1 MSYLDS
7 ITSEELR
14 GLSEPELLDLCREIR
29 TVLVRSVSRTGGH
42 LASNLGAVELT
53 VAIHRVFDTARDRL
67 VFDVGHQCYV
77 HKLLTGR
84 AAEFSTL
91 RTCGGIS
98 GFPKPRESVHDA
110 YVAGHAS
117 TSISV
122 ALGMARAV
130 ALSGGTERIICLIG
144 DGAMTGGTAYEGL
157 CDLASSGLPVIVILN
172 DNGMSINPNTG
183 GLGNYLKRLRLKH
196 SYLVFK
202 KRYRAFMQ
210 KVPGGRAV
218 YRITHRMKERLKR
231 SVLNESMFEQLGMAY
246 SGPVDGHD
254 VGAMEEVL
262 RWAADQGC
270 PTMVHA
276 ITKKGMGY
284 PFAEADPG
292 KFHGIGPFDPDTGE
306 PASAAV
312 DFSAV
317 FGNEMMMLAEKD
329 PAVCAITAAMT
340 EGTGLGGFAALY
352 PDRFYDVGIAEE
364 HAAAMA
370 GGLAACGMKPVFAV
384 YSTFLQRSYDMLVQE
399 LALAGQHVLLAVDR
413 AGLVGADG
421 ETHQGLLDVAYLSSI
436 PGMTV
441 FSPAS
446 FAELRSAL
454 HEALYDTEGPVA
466 VRYPRGGEGEYA
478 DCSEGPAVRLRNGKR
493 RVILTYGV
501 LVNECLIA
509 CDRLNEEGLE
519 TGLVKLN
526 RICPL
531 PEKEILDLLEGC
543 EILLCAE
550 EAEESGGIGMRVAAM
565 LERNGAPLK
574 ALSANTGNGFVTH
587 GSVPELRRL
596 CGLDAES
603 LAERMK
609 EADHG

>member
-7 ITSEELR
+7 ITTEELR
-14 GLSEPELLDLCREIR
+14 GLTEPQLRELCGEIR
-29 TVLVRSVSRTGGH
+29 TALVRNVSRTGGH

-53 VAIHRVFDTARDRL
+53 VAIHRVFDTAVDRL

-77 HKLLTGR
+77 HKMLTGR
-84 AAEFSTL
+84 AGEFSAL
-91 RTCGGIS
+91 RTFGGIS

-122 ALGMARAV
+122 ALGMARAC
-130 ALSGGTERIICLIG
+130 ALAGRSERIVCLIG

-210 KVPGGRAV
+210 RMPGGRAV
-218 YRITHRMKERLKR
+218 YRLTHRMKERLKR
-231 SVLNESMFEQLGMAY
+231 SVLNESMFEQFGMAY

-254 VGAMEEVL
+254 IGAMEEVL
-262 RWAADQGC
+262 RWARDQGC
-270 PTMVHA
+270 PTLVHA
-276 ITKKGMGY
+276 VTKKGMGY
-284 PFAEADPG
+284 TFAEAEPG
-292 KFHGIGPFDPDTGE
+292 KFHGIGPFDPETGE
-306 PASAAV
+306 TAPSSA

-317 FGNEMMMLAEKD
+317 FGNEMIQLAQKD
-329 PAVCAITAAMT
+329 PTVCAITAAMT

-352 PDRFYDVGIAEE
+352 PDRFFDVGIAEE

-370 GGLAACGMKPVFAV
+370 GGLAAGGMKPVFAV

-399 LALAGQHVLLAVDR
+399 LALAGQHVVLAVDR

-421 ETHQGLLDVAYLSSI
+421 ETHQGLLDVAYLSSV

-441 FSPAS
+441 LSPSS
-446 FAELRSAL
+446 FAELRTAM
-454 HEALYDTEGPVA
+454 HEALYECRGPVA
-466 VRYPRGGEGEYA
+466 VRYPRGGEGAYR
-478 DCSEGPAVRLRNGKR
+478 DCSEGAAVRLRGGKR

-501 LVNECLIA
+501 LVNECLQA
-509 CDRLNEEGLE
+509 CDLLQEEGLE

-531 PEKEILDLLEGC
+531 PEEEILGLLDGC

-550 EAEESGGIGMRVAAM
+550 EAEESGSIGMQIAAL
-565 LERNGAPLK
+565 LERNGMSPEL
-574 ALSANTGNGFVTH
+574 LCANTGNGFVPH

-596 CGLDAES
+596 CGLDAAA
-603 LAERMK
+603 LAGRMR
-609 EADHG
+609 EAEHG

>member
-7 ITSEELR
+7 ITTERLRSLTEPQLRELC
-14 GLSEPELLDLCREIR
+14 GEIR
-29 TVLVRSVSRTGGH
+29 AALVRHVSANGGH

-53 VAIHRVFDTARDRL
+53 VAIHRVFDTASDRL
-67 VFDVGHQCYV
+67 IFDVGHQCYV

-84 AAEFSTL
+84 AGEFSTL
-91 RTCGGIS
+91 RTYGGIS

-122 ALGMARAV
+122 ALGMARA
-130 ALSGGTERIICLIG
+130 ASLSGDPARIICLIG

-157 CDLASSGLPVIVILN
+157 CDLASSGLPVIVVLN

-183 GLGNYLKRLRLKH
+183 GLGNYLKRLRLKN

-202 KRYRAFMQ
+202 KRYRAVM
-210 KVPGGRAV
+210 KRIPGGKAL
-218 YRITHRMKERLKR
+218 YRLTHRVKEKLKR
-231 SVLNESMFEQLGMAY
+231 SILRESLFEQIGLEY

-254 VGAMEEVL
+254 IGAMEEVL
-262 RWAADQGC
+262 RWAAEQEK
-270 PTMVHA
+270 PTLVHA
-276 ITKKGMGY
+276 VTKKGMGY
-284 PFAEADPG
+284 ALAESDPG
-292 KFHGIGPFDPDTGE
+292 RFHGIGPFDPETG
-306 PASAAV
+306 AALSSGE
-312 DFSAV
+312 DFSSA
-317 FGNEMMMLAEKD
+317 FGREMILAAD
-329 PAVCAITAAMT
+329 RDRTVCAITAAMT
-340 EGTGLGGFAALY
+340 EGTGLAGFAALY

-370 GGLAACGMKPVFAV
+370 GGLAAGGMKPVFAV

-399 LALAGQHVLLAVDR
+399 LALAGQHVVLAVDR

-421 ETHQGLLDVAYLSSI
+421 ETHQGLLDVAYLSSV

-441 FSPAS
+441 LSPAS
-446 FAELRSAL
+446 FAELRRDLNDAL
-454 HEALYDTEGPVA
+454 HAMNGPVA
-466 VRYPRGGEGEYA
+466 VRYPRGGEGAY
-478 DCSEGPAVRLRNGKR
+478 DGCSEGAAARLREGKR

-501 LVNECLIA
+501 LVNECLRA
-509 CDRLNEEGLE
+509 CDALNGQGLE

-526 RICPL
+526 RVCPL
-531 PEKEILDLLEGC
+531 PERELLDLLEGC
-543 EILLCAE
+543 EVLLCAE
-550 EAEESGGIGMRVAAM
+550 EAEESGSVGVRVAALLENSGISLKM
-565 LERNGAPLK
+565 LF
-574 ALSANTGNGFVTH
+574 ANTGRGFIPH

-596 CGLDAES
+596 CGLDADS
-603 LAERMK
+603 LAARIR